1 MKPGLQQVCACLL
14 TVLDVSE
21 GLAFPKAP
29 PCPNADSKTL
39 RKLDV
44 EIFNLTDIFFYHLMW
59 LETVQEAYCLQ
70 YYTFSVILKIKLI

>member
-29 PCPNADSKTL
+29 PCPNADSKTF

-44 EIFNLTDIFFYHLMW
+44 EIFNLTDIYSTTLCGWKQLRRVIAFNIIL
-59 LETVQEAYCLQ
+59 LVS
-70 YYTFSVILKIKLI
+70 FSK